1 MSKVLF
7 DLTNDRL
14 RGVIPTA
21 RALILTKD
29 SMNLDRDEIATA
41 GRTSA
46 RLTYTL
52 IDDDHDVNEA
62 RSPRE
67 IR

>member
-46 RLTYTL
+46 RLTQTF
-52 IDDDHDVNEA
+52 IDDDDDIHVA
-62 RSPRE
+62 GRACE